1 MTSTSKSKEGFSA
14 WQVLTMC
21 AVAQFMVVLDVSIVN
36 VALPAMR
43 QNLGLSVTGQEW
55 VVNAYTLTFAGF
67 LLLGGRAADLFGRRR
82 VFMVGLSVFTLSSLL
97 GGLAQ
102 SGAWLVAARGA
113 QGLGGAILA
122 PTSLTILTST
132 FTDMAQ
138 RRRAL
143 GIWSATA
150 SSGAA
155 AGVLLGGV
163 LTDLLNWRW
172 VLIVNV
178 PIGLVMLVA
187 ATRVLPESR
196 QQGARR
202 RLDVEGAFTITAGLA
217 LLVYGIV
224 STDTHSWGSTVTLIS
239 LLGGLGFLIA
249 SLFIEARYAETPLVP
264 LSIFKR
270 RSLSA
275 SNGIALTIGAALFGM
290 YFFVSLY
297 LQQVVGYSPLRT
309 GLAILPAGLMTLG
322 AALLAPRLVA
332 KIGAKRQLVLGPSLA
347 GIGLVWM
354 SFLSFGG
361 AYWTHMFGPLV
372 VFGLG
377 IGTSFVPMTLTA
389 TAGVPVEQ
397 AGLASGLINTT
408 RQMGGALGLAI
419 LATIAAS
426 ATRAQRLVAPSFK
439 NALTMGYD
447 RAFLIAGIALFV
459 GAGLALFIESTAS
472 GQSSSGSIVKSS
484 APVVDVPRIP
494 SDTPKGPVANETS
507 ESGLLTPP
515 PSNSG
520 DEVYS
525 AYLSLGGNEGRPVS
539 AKSIAR
545 VLAPE
550 LNDQIMRQRSLGLDS
565 TDWLTESVVSLLE
578 LAKRHGNLAGVGEGN
593 DLVVTRWEMNA
604 SAH

>member
-1 MTSTSKSKEGFSA
+1 MTVLSKPTEAFSA
-14 WQVLTMC
+14 WKVLTIC

-43 QNLGLSVTGQEW
+43 QSLGLSVTGQEW

-82 VFMVGLSVFTLSSLL
+82 VFIFGISLFTFASLI

-102 SGAWLVAARGA
+102 SGSWLVMARAA

-122 PTSLTILTST
+122 PASLTILTST
-132 FTDMAQ
+132 FTDVAH

-150 SSGAA
+150 ASGSA

-163 LTDLLNWRW
+163 LTDLLSWRW

-187 ATRVLPESR
+187 AQRALPEMRTSVGR
-196 QQGARR
+196 S

-224 STDTHSWGSTVTLIS
+224 STDTHSWGSSVTLIS
-239 LLGGLGFLIA
+239 LIGGAGFLA
-249 SLFIEARYAETPLVP
+249 AAYFIESRSAVAPLVP

-275 SNGIALTIGAALFGM
+275 ANGIAMTIGAALFGM

-297 LQQVVGYSPLRT
+297 LQQVAGYSPLRT
-309 GLAILPAGLMTLG
+309 GVAIVPSGLMTLG
-322 AALLAPRLVA
+322 GALLAPRLVA
-332 KIGAKRQLVLGPSLA
+332 KIGAKRQLILGPTLA
-347 GIGLVWM
+347 GIGLLWM
-354 SFLSFGG
+354 SHLSFGSD
-361 AYWTHMFGPLV
+361 YWTHMFGPLV
-372 VFGLG
+372 LFGLG

-389 TAGVPVEQ
+389 TSGVPPEQ

-408 RQMGGALGLAI
+408 RQMGGALGLAV

-426 ATRAQRLVAPSFK
+426 TTRAHPAVTLSA
-439 NALTMGYD
+439 NGALTLGYD
-447 RAFLIAGIALFV
+447 RAFLIAGVLLFV
-459 GAGLALFIESTAS
+459 GAGLALLIESNRPNQTSPASTTAL
-472 GQSSSGSIVKSS
+472 S
-484 APVVDVPRIP
+484 APPF
-494 SDTPKGPVANETS
+494 AN
-507 ESGLLTPP
+507 PP
-515 PSNSG
+515 
-520 DEVYS
+520 
-525 AYLSLGGNEGRPVS
+525 ATLGG
-539 AKSIAR
+539 
-545 VLAPE
+545 
-550 LNDQIMRQRSLGLDS
+550 
-565 TDWLTESVVSLLE
+565 E
-578 LAKRHGNLAGVGEGN
+578 LASAVTGGDHTLAVPDAPHAET
-593 DLVVTRWEMNA
+593 V
-604 SAH
+604 

>member
-1 MTSTSKSKEGFSA
+1 
-14 WQVLTMC
+14 MC

-43 QNLGLSVTGQEW
+43 QSLGLSVTGQEW

-67 LLLGGRAADLFGRRR
+67 LLLGGRAADLFGRRQI
-82 VFMVGLSVFTLSSLL
+82 FMVGLSLFTLSSLL
-97 GGLAQ
+97 GGLAE
-102 SGAWLVAARGA
+102 SGAWLVAARAA

-132 FTDMAQ
+132 FTDMTQ

-163 LTDLLNWRW
+163 LTDFLNWRW

-196 QQGARR
+196 QPSTQR

-239 LLGGLGFLIA
+239 LLGGLGLLVT
-249 SLFIEARYAETPLVP
+249 SLFIETRYALTPLVP

-275 SNGIALTIGAALFGM
+275 SNGIAMTIGASLFGM

-309 GLAILPAGLMTLG
+309 GLAILPAGLVTLG
-322 AALLAPRLVA
+322 SALFAPRLVA

-354 SFLSFGG
+354 SFLPFGG
-361 AYWTHMFGPLV
+361 AYWAHMFGPLV
-372 VFGLG
+372 IFGLG

-389 TAGVPVEQ
+389 TAGVPAEQ

-408 RQMGGALGLAI
+408 RQTGGALGLAV

-426 ATRAQRLVAPSFK
+426 ATRSQRLVVPSVK
-439 NALTMGYD
+439 SALTNGYD
-447 RAFLIAGIALFV
+447 RAFLIAGIFLFV
-459 GAGLALFIESTAS
+459 GAGLALFIESAGSGESPARSTATS
-472 GQSSSGSIVKSS
+472 GA
-484 APVVDVPRIP
+484 APLEAPRTS
-494 SDTPKGPVANETS
+494 SDTPTRSIATEVSAPTLFAPPLSET
-507 ESGLLTPP
+507 
-515 PSNSG
+515 G
-520 DEVYS
+520 DEIYD
-525 AYLSLGGNEGRPVS
+525 AYVSLGGNEGKPVS
-539 AKSIAR
+539 AKSIAN
-545 VLAPE
+545 VLSPGLDAQ
-550 LNDQIMRQRSLGLDS
+550 LIRQKSLGLDA
-565 TDWLTESVVSLLE
+565 TDWLTDSIVSLLE
-578 LAKRHGNLAGVGEGN
+578 LAKRHGNLTGVGEESDFVITSWRSN
-593 DLVVTRWEMNA
+593 VSA
-604 SAH
+604 S

>member
-1 MTSTSKSKEGFSA
+1 MTTLSQPKGKVSA
-14 WQVLTMC
+14 WQVLTIC

-43 QNLGLSVTGQEW
+43 HDLGLTVTGQEW

-67 LLLGGRAADLFGRRR
+67 LLLGGRAADFFGRRK
-82 VFMVGLSVFTLSSLL
+82 VFMVGLSLFTLASLV

-102 SGAWLVAARGA
+102 SGAWLVTARAA

-150 SSGAA
+150 ASGSA

-187 ATRVLPESR
+187 AQRALPESR
-196 QQGARR
+196 TPGARS
-202 RLDVEGAFTITAGLA
+202 RLDVEGAFTITVGLA

-224 STDTHSWGSTVTLIS
+224 STDTHSWGSTVTLIA
-239 LLGGLGFLIA
+239 LAGGVAFLA
-249 SLFIEARYAETPLVP
+249 AATFLESRYADTPLVP

-275 SNGIALTIGAALFGM
+275 ANGLAMTIGAALFGM

-297 LQQVVGYSPLRT
+297 FQQVVGYSPLRT
-309 GLAILPAGLMTLG
+309 GLAIVPSGLMTLG
-322 AALLAPRLVA
+322 GALLAPRLVA
-332 KIGAKRQLVLGPSLA
+332 KIGAKRQLVIGPSLA
-347 GIGLVWM
+347 GVGLVWM
-354 SFLSFGG
+354 SHLSFG
-361 AYWTHMFGPLV
+361 ADYWTHMFGPLV
-372 VFGLG
+372 LFGLG

-389 TAGVPVEQ
+389 TSGVPVEQ

-408 RQMGGALGLAI
+408 RQMGGALGLAV

-426 ATRAQRLVAPSFK
+426 TTRAHQSVAHSFQS
-439 NALTMGYD
+439 AMTTGYD
-447 RAFLIAGIALFV
+447 RAFLIAGILLFV
-459 GAGLALFIESTAS
+459 GAGLAFLIEPNPMESSGPATMVDGTQLPSHRETAS
-472 GQSSSGSIVKSS
+472 VVA
-484 APVVDVPRIP
+484 AP
-494 SDTPKGPVANETS
+494 
-507 ESGLLTPP
+507 
-515 PSNSG
+515 
-520 DEVYS
+520 
-525 AYLSLGGNEGRPVS
+525 SLIEG
-539 AKSIAR
+539 K
-545 VLAPE
+545 
-550 LNDQIMRQRSLGLDS
+550 
-565 TDWLTESVVSLLE
+565 
-578 LAKRHGNLAGVGEGN
+578 
-593 DLVVTRWEMNA
+593 
-604 SAH
+604 